1 MPSADFDAAAAY
13 LSNAP
18 SLAKVSTA
26 VKLELYGLFKC
37 ATAGSAPGTSRPSL
51 FDMTGRAKWD
61 AWAEWGRKYPSAEA
75 AQARYVERA
84 RELGWDGAL
93 PEVKEEEGDAQQG
106 KSAKARGKEARKAE
120 DDIWDD
126 SDDEGAKRKGGG
138 GLGVGVSRVAPPEG
152 EVEDGLH
159 GYAVAN
165 DAERIAAYLDAHAGE
180 GVDAKDEYGFTPL
193 HLATDRGNVEA
204 VKTLLAR
211 GADAQCK
218 DPDGLTAVELA
229 EEAGHQDIKAL
240 FGAT

>member
-1 MPSADFDAAAAY
+1 MPSANFEAAAAY

-37 ATAGSAPGTSRPSL
+37 ATVGATPTTSRPSL

-61 AWAEWGRKYPSAEA
+61 AWAEWGKKYPTTGVAEA
-75 AQARYVERA
+75 RYIERA
-84 RELGWDGAL
+84 KELGWDGAA
-93 PEVKEEEGDAQQG
+93 PQPTQ
-106 KSAKARGKEARKAE
+106 KSEKAKGKEARKDE
-120 DDIWDD
+120 DNIWDD
-126 SDDEGAKRKGGG
+126 SDDEASAKKGG
-138 GLGVGVSRVAPPEG
+138 GLGVNVSRMAAPEG
-152 EVEDGLH
+152 EVEENLH

-165 DAERIAAYLDAHAGE
+165 DAGRIAAYLDAHPGK

-204 VKTLLAR
+204 VKMLLAR

-229 EEAGHQDIKAL
+229 EEAGHGNIRAL
-240 FGAT
+240 FTST